1 MILDEAS
8 SRLDPATERLVHGA
22 LRRLLD
28 GRTGIVVAHRLATI
42 AIADDIL
49 VIENGQVREHG
60 RPAGAGGRSSSRFS
74 ELLRLSTEEELS

>member
-1 MILDEAS
+1 M
-8 SRLDPATERLVHGA
+8 
-22 LRRLLD
+22 RRLLE

-49 VIENGQVREHG
+49 VIEDGQVREHG
-60 RPAGAGGRSSSRFS
+60 PRLALAADPSSRFS